1 MSLKKKRKRFKSKS
15 AETKEILAERLN
27 KVCTFLDDTYDIN
40 AGGCCYIAY
49 CLAKLLERDNM
60 KYKIV
65 VYEDYKIGGTFNQLS
80 VGHYHYAIALGRAI
94 INPMD
99 DDTFVINK
107 YQVSS
112 SDILKH
118 YNREDW
124 NDCYDT
130 SKNLFI
136 NKILKNFYYDLTE
149 DLREN

>member
-15 AETKEILAERLN
+15 AEIKGILAERLN
-27 KVCTFLDDTYDIN
+27 KVCTFLNSAYNIN
-40 AGGCCYIAY
+40 AGGCCYVAY
-49 CLAKLLERDNM
+49 CFAKLLERDNM

-65 VYEDYKIGGTFNQLS
+65 VYEDYKIGGTFHKLS
-80 VGHYHYAIALGRAI
+80 DSHYHYAIALGKAI
-94 INPMD
+94 INPVD

-118 YNREDW
+118 YNKEKW
-124 NDCYDT
+124 NDCYDA

-149 DLREN
+149 DLREE